1 MYGDKYRSID
11 EAIRTI
17 TPGSRIM
24 VGSFGL
30 AGYPEDLIEALA
42 DSGIGDLTIISNDLG
57 APGVGL
63 GKLLAN
69 NQIRALI
76 GTYYNWNPD
85 VAVANN
91 EGRITVQL
99 VPQGTFAEAIRA
111 AGVGIPAFY
120 TPTAAGTDLAA
131 GKDTREFAGRACV
144 LEESIHADVALIRA
158 YKADELG
165 NLIYYKT
172 ARNFNPVMAM
182 AADNVIAQVDEIVPV
197 GSLDPECVVTPHIYV
212 DMLTMRKA

>member
-1 MYGDKYRSID
+1 MYGDKYKSIG
-11 EAIRTI
+11 EAIGTI

-42 DSGIGDLTIISNDLG
+42 DSGIGGLTIISNDLG

-63 GKLLAN
+63 GKLLTN
-69 NQIRALI
+69 NQIRELI
-76 GTYYNWNPD
+76 GTYYNWNPE

-91 EGRITVQL
+91 EGRITVKL

-120 TPTAAGTDLAA
+120 TPTAAGTDLAI
-131 GKDTREFAGRACV
+131 GKDTREFAGRTCV

>member
-1 MYGDKYRSID
+1 
-11 EAIRTI
+11 
-17 TPGSRIM
+17 
-24 VGSFGL
+24 
-30 AGYPEDLIEALA
+30 
-42 DSGIGDLTIISNDLG
+42 
-57 APGVGL
+57 
-63 GKLLAN
+63 
-69 NQIRALI
+69 
-76 GTYYNWNPD
+76 
-85 VAVANN
+85 
-91 EGRITVQL
+91 VQL

-131 GKDTREFAGRACV
+131 GKDTREFAGRPCV

>member
-11 EAIRTI
+11 EAIQTI

>member
-1 MYGDKYRSID
+1 MHGDKYRSID
-11 EAIRTI
+11 EAIQTI

-182 AADNVIAQVDEIVPV
+182 AADNVIAQVDEIVPA

>member
-11 EAIRTI
+11 EAIQTI

-131 GKDTREFAGRACV
+131 GKDTREFAGRPCV

-182 AADNVIAQVDEIVPV
+182 AADNVIAQVDEIVPA